1 MRTPIVIMV
10 AAGLA
15 GCGSAPVERKTTPA
29 TPNAATASASPAP
42 IATAS
47 PNPNAPP
54 AAQAPALAI
63 DGEGLRL
70 VDPASGRAR
79 PIAFGTPRSDVLS
92 ALARRGPPQ
101 TGTNAECG
109 AGPLAYARFGDG
121 LTLQFQ
127 DDRFAGWSVDRAG
140 TGRIS
145 TMSGIG
151 PGSTRADL
159 EGAYAV
165 RFPDSTLGTEFAAG
179 DMGGLLDGPARTARI
194 TDLWAGVT
202 CLFR

>member
-1 MRTPIVIMV
+1 MRIPIVIMV
-10 AAGLA
+10 AAGVA
-15 GCGSAPVERKTTPA
+15 ACGPTPVDRTK
-29 TPNAATASASPAP
+29 
-42 IATAS
+42 TAS
-47 PNPNAPP
+47 PTNAAAESGKPTPTPMPTATP

-63 DGEGLRL
+63 DGDGLRL
-70 VDPASGRAR
+70 VDPVSGRAR

-92 ALARRGPPQ
+92 ALARRGSPQ

-127 DDRFAGWSVDRAG
+127 DDRFVGWSVDRAG
-140 TGRIS
+140 TGKIA

-151 PGSTRADL
+151 PGSTRAEL
-159 EGAYAV
+159 KGAYAV
-165 RFPDSTLGTEFAAG
+165 SFPESTLGTEFAAG
-179 DMGGLLDGPARTARI
+179 DMGGLLDGLGKTARV
-194 TDLWAGVT
+194 TALWAGVT